1 MNYLNHHSCVTAATP
16 TCTIFEKLYLKKFFI
31 QVFDEKKS
39 CEECGVVYNPL
50 YNFCMIACCG
60 PAIRVCNQCNWDTVP
75 CKSCKENDI
84 GDIVISK
91 KINSCVGC
99 KDEKEMKK
107 LMEKNI

>member
-1 MNYLNHHSCVTAATP
+1 MNYLNHSCVTTATP
-16 TCTIFEKLYLKKFFI
+16 TCTIFEKLYLQKFFI

-39 CEECGVVYNPL
+39 CEECGVVYKPL
-50 YNFCMIACCG
+50 YNFYMIACCG
-60 PAIRVCNQCNWDTVP
+60 PAMRVCNICNWDTVP

-91 KINSCVGC
+91 KINSCVAC